1 MIDND
6 SEFYHDVYVLLY
18 ADEQKGEKTKVA
30 RKKKEGDSRLTLSW
44 QRPLS
49 YRNQS
54 KCGANQ

>member
-30 RKKKEGDSRLTLSW
+30 RKKKEGDPRLTLS
-44 QRPLS
+44 
-49 YRNQS
+49 
-54 KCGANQ
+54 